1 MLSRRSVRIKAMQL
15 LFSHSRDKELNLD
28 EISKRYWNSIELSFN
43 LYIYNL
49 YVLLGIAQ
57 CASED
62 LATRKTKYLPTDFDK
77 SFSDKIYN
85 NELITFLKGNK
96 ELNKQ
101 FKKNNFEAIT
111 NRDYYKKIYLAFAK
125 TTEYK
130 EYITS
135 DSSIEN
141 DLNILLDL
149 YRYCRKDEFYD
160 ELMEDAYTQW
170 IDDKSVVVG
179 AVKKTL
185 KEIPHDDPKFFM
197 KYYPDD
203 ETVKEF
209 GYQLLKESFEND
221 NELLEHIK
229 PTLKNWDH
237 ERLAI
242 IDMILLKMA
251 LSEFLYFPTIP
262 TSVTLNEYVEVSKS
276 YSTAKSK
283 HFINGILDRLRKD
296 FEEKEM
302 IKKETRDSEDPTESK
317 EK

>member
-15 LFSHSRDKELNLD
+15 LFSQSRDKELDLE
-28 EISKRYWNSIELSFN
+28 EISKRYWNSVELSFN

-49 YVLLGIAQ
+49 FVLLGIAD
-57 CASED
+57 CAKD
-62 LATRKTKYLPTDFDK
+62 DMVTRKSKHLPTDFDK
-77 SFSDKIYN
+77 NFYDKLSEN
-85 NELITFLKGNK
+85 VLIEFLKNNV
-96 ELNKQ
+96 ELKRL

-111 NRDYYKKIYLAFAK
+111 NKDYYKKIYFKFAK
-125 TTEYK
+125 TSDYK
-130 EYITS
+130 EYIKAPNS
-135 DSSIEN
+135 EDN
-141 DLNILLDL
+141 HLAILLVL
-149 YRYCRKDEFYD
+149 FRYCRKDDFYD
-160 ELMEDAYTQW
+160 ELMEDAFTQW

-185 KEIPHDDPKFFM
+185 KEIPSNDPKFFM
-197 KYYPDD
+197 KYYLDD
-203 ETVKEF
+203 ETVKDF
-209 GYQLLKESFEND
+209 GFNLLKESSEND
-221 NELLEHIK
+221 EQLLEHIK

-262 TSVTLNEYVEVSKS
+262 TSVTLNEYVEVAKA

-283 HFINGILDRLRKD
+283 DFINGVLDRLRKD

-302 IKKETRDSEDPTESK
+302 IKKEAVALGKTVKTK